1 MARHWWPD
9 CPSADFTVVTMARVP
24 AIFRQGDVTR
34 AVRAVV
40 AAGQAVE
47 RVEIAKDGRIVIV
60 TAEAEP
66 QKSENEWDRD

>member
-1 MARHWWPD
+1 MPRIDGRAV
-9 CPSADFTVVTMARVP
+9 FTVVAMSRAP

>member
-1 MARHWWPD
+1 
-9 CPSADFTVVTMARVP
+9 
-24 AIFRQGDVTR
+24 VTR